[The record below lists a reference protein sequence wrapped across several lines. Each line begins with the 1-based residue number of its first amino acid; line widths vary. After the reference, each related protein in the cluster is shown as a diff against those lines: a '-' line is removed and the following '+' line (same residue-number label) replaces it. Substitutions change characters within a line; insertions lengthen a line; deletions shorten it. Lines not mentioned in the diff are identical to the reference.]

1 MLMRTWSKLLSGYNW
16 GLQRMK
22 IILFW
27 VFLGVL
33 KNFDDLCFWSFSELL
48 IGVLY
53 LVNKLLNLLLLNL
66 LLDFCFFIIF
76 WAVFV
81 FFTFSFWKHLFF
93 RRVLSFLDFLLSH
106 LFLALFLLFL
116 SLVFLFYFL
125 SLQRNNFD
133 IFLLVLGF
141 IFWVA
146 TFFCLT
152 FIFRFFLFFI
162 FDDISWNFHLWGFG
176 HFIFL
181 FLFAFRI
188 FLLFLLC
195 FLFLFDLF
203 LSYTFS
209 FSR

>member
-1 MLMRTWSKLLSGYNW
+1 MFMRTWSKLLSGYNW

-81 FFTFSFWKHLFF
+81 IFIFFFWKYLFF
-93 RRVLSFLDFLLSH
+93 WRILTFLDFLLFH

-116 SLVFLFYFL
+116 SLVFLFNFL

-133 IFLLVLGF
+133 ILFLALGS
-141 IFWVA
+141 IFWV
-146 TFFCLT
+146 TTLFCLI
-152 FIFRFFLFFI
+152 FIFRFLLSFI
-162 FDDISWNFHLWGFG
+162 FNDFSWNFHLWGFR
-176 HFIFL
+176 HFLLL
-181 FLFAFRI
+181 FLFVFRI
-188 FLLFLLC
+188 FLLFFLY
-195 FLFLFDLF
+195 FLFLIDLF
-203 LSYTFS
+203 FS
-209 FSR
+209 